1 MNNREQQLLD
11 LGFEKNEDQQSYIL
25 YKYGHHWYVD
35 FWLIETSYKEAW
47 DDFIIDLSREIRQAE
62 EESENFGA
70 KEKLKEYFY
79 NTENHTDKNSE
90 YYISPKYL
98 EQTLKFIDEL

>member
-1 MNNREQQLLD
+1 MTREQQLLD
-11 LGFEKNEDQQSYIL
+11 LGFVRNDDQQSYIL

-35 FWLIETSYKEAW
+35 FWELTDYGDIYWNSH
-47 DDFIIDLSREIRQAE
+47 ILEIKK
-62 EESENFGA
+62 ESEECKEFSA
-70 KEKLKEYFY
+70 KEKLKEYFF
-79 NTENHTDKNSE
+79 NTENHTDKNSD